1 MYFKDPTSGQL
12 ASSSEFEPTA
22 FGLPGAAR
30 ALLQKTFKRAGAVG
44 KTYADNIPGLSTV
57 DKQMSKDPL
66 NEHLTNLMI
75 SGGTVIPLAALAART
90 LNAGSTN
97 AGTLDEA
104 KRLGYYKE

>member
-1 MYFKDPTSGQL
+1 
-12 ASSSEFEPTA
+12 
-22 FGLPGAAR
+22 
-30 ALLQKTFKRAGAVG
+30 
-44 KTYADNIPGLSTV
+44 
-57 DKQMSKDPL
+57 MSKDPL

-90 LNAGSTN
+90 LNAGPTN

>member
-1 MYFKDPTSGQL
+1 MENQTTITD
-12 ASSSEFEPTA
+12 
-22 FGLPGAAR
+22 
-30 ALLQKTFKRAGAVG
+30 AVM
-44 KTYADNIPGLSTV
+44 N
-57 DKQMSKDPL
+57 

-104 KRLGYYKE
+104 KRLGRRSCKIEFK